1 MSVGRGIGR
10 VWLTAAGLLVAT
22 ATAALAGSPTEQV
35 RQYTDHVQRI
45 LHDTSLPQADKRAAV
60 SKIAHEVF
68 DLTETARRALG
79 RHWQGRTPAQQAE
92 FVQLFADLL
101 ERTYVAK
108 VDYYGG
114 EQVHFTAETVD
125 GDYAVVRGKVVTR
138 QRTEIPVEARL
149 HQRDGRW
156 LIYDVI
162 IESVS
167 LVGNYRSQFDRII
180 RSGSYEELVRRLKT
194 RRDEFVPVK
203 ERRPTRS

>member
-10 VWLTAAGLLVAT
+10 AWLTAAGLLVAT
-22 ATAALAGSPTEQV
+22 ATAALAGAPTEQV

-101 ERTYVAK
+101 ERTYVARSSPGSARRFPSRPACTSAMAAGSFTTSSSR
-108 VDYYGG
+108 VSAWWGTIARNSTGSSGRARTRSWYGG
-114 EQVHFTAETVD
+114 
-125 GDYAVVRGKVVTR
+125 
-138 QRTEIPVEARL
+138 
-149 HQRDGRW
+149 
-156 LIYDVI
+156 
-162 IESVS
+162 
-167 LVGNYRSQFDRII
+167 
-180 RSGSYEELVRRLKT
+180 
-194 RRDEFVPVK
+194 
-203 ERRPTRS
+203 

>member
-1 MSVGRGIGR
+1 MSTMTRA
-10 VWLTAAGLLVAT
+10 WLTTAAVLVAT

-45 LHDTSLPQADKRAAV
+45 LDDGSLPQLDKRAAV

-68 DLTETARRALG
+68 DMTETARRALG
-79 RHWQGRTPAQQAE
+79 RHWQARSPAEQAE
-92 FVQLFADLL
+92 FTQLFADLL
-101 ERTYVAK
+101 ERTYVSK
-108 VDYYGG
+108 IDYYGG
-114 EQVHFTAETVD
+114 EQLQFTGETVD
-125 GDYAVVRGKVVTR
+125 GHYAVVRGKVITR

-156 LIYDVI
+156 LIYDVV

-180 RSGSYEELVRRLKT
+180 RTGSYEELVRRLKT
-194 RRDEFVPVK
+194 RRDEFVPPK
-203 ERRPTRS
+203 EGRPTRS